1 MILVTGAA
9 GNNGQAT
16 LRVFARQGVR
26 VRALVRDEAQARLLH
41 DLRGVELIVGDLTKP
56 ESLGPALE
64 GVERALLISSA
75 TPDMFETQCT
85 FIDAAKAA
93 GVPHVVKLSGKESNI
108 GFDPKK
114 FLYTRM
120 HEQIERYLEASGM
133 AWTHLRPS
141 QFMYVYLWEAP
152 TIAKDS
158 VLRLATGDIDLAP
171 IDVDDVAKIA
181 FHVLTTDG
189 NDGMRH
195 NLTGPQALTMA
206 EVAGIIGVVT
216 GRPVRYLSCSPEER
230 RADQLAAGIPPEL
243 CDALYDENV
252 ERLKHPRSR
261 VALEA
266 HKHFGIE
273 PTTFTDF
280 IQRHKQLF
288 L

>member
-16 LRVFARQGVR
+16 LRVFASRGVR
-26 VRALVRDEAQARLLH
+26 VRALVRVEAQAPLLQ
-41 DLRGVELIVGDLTKP
+41 DLPGVELVVGDLAKP
-56 ESLGPALE
+56 ESLGPTLE
-64 GVERALLISSA
+64 GVERVLLISSA
-75 TPDMFETQCT
+75 TPDMFETQCA

-108 GFDPKK
+108 GFDPEK

-120 HEQIERYLEASGM
+120 HAQVERYLEASGM

-152 TIAKDS
+152 TIAKDG
-158 VLRLATGDIDLAP
+158 VLRLAAGDIDLAP

-181 FHVLTTDG
+181 FQVLTTGG
-189 NDGMRH
+189 NDGMRYDM
-195 NLTGPQALTMA
+195 TGPQALTMA
-206 EVAGIIGVVT
+206 EVAGIIGDVT
-216 GRPVRYLSCSPEER
+216 GKPVRYLSCSPEER
-230 RADQLAAGIPPEL
+230 RADQLAAGLPPTL

-261 VALEA
+261 VALET
-266 HKHFGIE
+266 HKHLGIE
-273 PTTFTDF
+273 PTTFADF

>member
-16 LRVFARQGVR
+16 LQEFARHGEP
-26 VRALVRDEAQARLLH
+26 VRAQVRDEAQARLLH
-41 DLRGVELIVGDLTKP
+41 DLPGVELVVGDLAKP
-56 ESLGPALE
+56 ESLGPALD
-64 GVERALLISSA
+64 GIERALLISSA
-75 TPDMFETQCT
+75 TPDMLETQCT

-93 GVPHVVKLSGKESNI
+93 GVPHIVKLSGKESNI
-108 GFDPKK
+108 DFDPER

-120 HEQIERYLEASGM
+120 HVQVERYLEASGM
-133 AWTHLRPS
+133 TWTHLRPS

-152 TIAKDS
+152 TIAKDG
-158 VLRLATGDIDLAP
+158 VLRLAAGDIDLAP

-181 FHVLTTDG
+181 FHVLTTNG

-195 NLTGPQALTMA
+195 DMTGPQALTMS
-206 EVAGIIGVVT
+206 EVAGVIGDVT
-216 GRPVRYLSCSPEER
+216 GKPVRYLSCSPDER

-261 VALEA
+261 VALET

-273 PTTFTDF
+273 PTTFADF

>member
-9 GNNGQAT
+9 GNNGRAT
-16 LRVFARQGVR
+16 LRVFAHHGVR
-26 VRALVRDEAQARLLH
+26 VRALVRVEAQARLLH
-41 DLRGVELIVGDLTKP
+41 DLPGVELVVGDLAKP

-108 GFDPKK
+108 GFDPEK

-120 HEQIERYLEASGM
+120 HEQVERYLEASGM
-133 AWTHLRPS
+133 AWTHLQPS

-152 TIAKDS
+152 TIAKDG
-158 VLRLATGDIDLAP
+158 VVRLAAGDIDLAP

-195 NLTGPQALTMA
+195 DMTGPQALTMS
-206 EVAGIIGVVT
+206 EVAGIIGDVT
-216 GRPVRYLSCSPEER
+216 GKPVRYLSCSPEER
-230 RADQLAAGIPPEL
+230 RADQLAAGLPPAL

-261 VALEA
+261 VALET

-273 PTTFTDF
+273 PTTFADF
-280 IQRHKQLF
+280 IQRHKQL
-288 L
+288 LL

>member
-16 LRVFARQGVR
+16 LREFARQGVR
-26 VRALVRDEAQARLLH
+26 VRALVRDEAQARLLN
-41 DLRGVELIVGDLTKP
+41 DLPGVELVVGDLAKP
-56 ESLGPALE
+56 ESLGAALE

-75 TPDMFETQCT
+75 TPDMFETQCA

-108 GFDPKK
+108 GFDPEK

-120 HEQIERYLEASGM
+120 HEQVERYLEASAI
-133 AWTHLRPS
+133 AWTHLRPC
-141 QFMYVYLWEAP
+141 QFMYVFLWEAP
-152 TIAKDS
+152 TIAKDG
-158 VLRLATGDIDLAP
+158 VLRLAAGDVDLAP

-189 NDGMRH
+189 NEGMRYEM
-195 NLTGPQALTMA
+195 TGPQALTMP
-206 EVAGIIGVVT
+206 EVAGIIGDVT
-216 GRPVRYLSCSPEER
+216 GKPVRYVSCSPEER
-230 RADQLAAGIPPEL
+230 RADQLAAGLPHAL

-261 VALEA
+261 VALET
-266 HKHFGIE
+266 HEHFGIE
-273 PTTFTDF
+273 PTTFADF

-288 L
+288 F

>member
-26 VRALVRDEAQARLLH
+26 VRALVRVEAQARLLH
-41 DLRGVELIVGDLTKP
+41 DLSGVELVVGDLAKP
-56 ESLGPALE
+56 QSLGRALE

-75 TPDMFETQCT
+75 TPDMCETQCT

-93 GVPHVVKLSGKESNI
+93 GVPHVVKLSGRESNI
-108 GFDPKK
+108 GFDPEK

-120 HEQIERYLEASGM
+120 HEQVERYLEASGM

-152 TIAKDS
+152 TIAKDG
-158 VLRLATGDIDLAP
+158 VLRLAAGDIGLAP
-171 IDVDDVAKIA
+171 IDVDDVAKVA
-181 FHVLTTDG
+181 FQVLTTGG
-189 NDGMRH
+189 NDGMRYDM
-195 NLTGPQALTMA
+195 TGPQALTMS
-206 EVAGIIGVVT
+206 EVAGIIGDVT
-216 GRPVRYLSCSPEER
+216 GKPVRYLSCSPEER
-230 RADQLAAGIPPEL
+230 RADQLAAGLPPAL

-261 VALEA
+261 VALET
-266 HKHFGIE
+266 HKHLGIE
-273 PTTFTDF
+273 PTTFADF

>member
-26 VRALVRDEAQARLLH
+26 VRALVRDEAQARLLQ
-41 DLRGVELIVGDLTKP
+41 DLPGVELVVGDLAKP
-56 ESLGPALE
+56 ESLGPTLE

-75 TPDMFETQCT
+75 TPDMFETQCA

-108 GFDPKK
+108 GFDPEK

-120 HEQIERYLEASGM
+120 HGQVEQHLEASGM
-133 AWTHLRPS
+133 AWTHLRPC

-152 TIAKDS
+152 TIAKEG
-158 VLRLATGDIDLAP
+158 VLRLATGDVDLAP

-181 FHVLTTDG
+181 FHVLTKDG
-189 NDGMRH
+189 NDAMRYDM
-195 NLTGPQALTMA
+195 TGPQALTMA
-206 EVAGIIGVVT
+206 EVAGIIGDVI
-216 GRPVRYLSCSPEER
+216 GKPVRYLSCSPEER
-230 RADQLAAGIPPEL
+230 RADQLAAGLPPAL

-261 VALEA
+261 VVLET

-273 PTTFTDF
+273 PTTFADF